1 MEETT
6 GGADAIK
13 DSTSNANDGTD
24 SGSPNLDAT
33 GQIDG
38 ADAFDGTDD
47 YVSCGNDASLNI
59 TDTITISAW
68 VKLSELSR
76 PNGIISKGAYSLK
89 IAPDN
94 KIVFGGRIFSDG
106 TTWTEVED
114 TTETYIMSLAVFN
127 GYLYAG
133 TGGSGKIFRSSD
145 GTTWTEVEDTTET
158 YIMSL
163 AVFNGYLYAGT
174 ANNGKIFRSSD
185 GTTWTE
191 VKDTTETR
199 IHSLA
204 VFNGYL
210 YTGTGGNGKIFRM
223 GGGFDVYSDISIS
236 QDEYV
241 HITAIYDK
249 NLGSANAKIYINGS
263 LDKSLDSSITIDTN
277 MLNLLIGNSYGSTVG
292 GYSSTGEENF
302 NGSID
307 AVRISDSARSGDW
320 IKTGYNNQN
329 SPGTFYEVKGA
340 TPTGGSDPVPELP
353 TAILFAVGLGVLV
366 GYVYIGGRR
375 RE

>member
-94 KIVFGGRIFSDG
+94 KIVFGGRIF
-106 TTWTEVED
+106 
-114 TTETYIMSLAVFN
+114 
-127 GYLYAG
+127 
-133 TGGSGKIFRSSD
+133 SD